1 MNDGQESQA
10 GTDAVV
16 GTHAVE
22 VGVAFGLFVLGVVVV
37 ADSVRIGRG
46 WAPDGPEAG
55 FYPFYVGLT
64 LCAASGW
71 IGLRNVRKGSGR
83 SFVSQLE
90 LRRVLSVLLPSV
102 VYVASLFWIGM
113 YVASTLFLSGFMRYL
128 GKYAWARAVPVS
140 LVIVGCFFALFEL
153 WFKVP
158 LPKGPLEAWLG
169 L

>member
-10 GTDAVV
+10 DAVV

-22 VGVAFGLFVLGVVVV
+22 IVTALGLFLLGVVVV
-37 ADSVRIGRG
+37 ADSLRIGRG

-64 LCAASGW
+64 LCASSGW
-71 IGLRNVRKGSGR
+71 VGLRNLRKGSGR
-83 SFVSQLE
+83 PFVGKLE
-90 LRRVLSVLLPSV
+90 LGRVLSVLLPSA
-102 VYVASLFWIGM
+102 VYVASLFWLGI
-113 YVASTLFLSGFMRYL
+113 YVASALFLIGFMHYL

-140 LVIVGCFFALFEL
+140 IVIVACFFALFEL